1 MTDLAEA
8 AAGLLSRPSSPV
20 WVTATLGA
28 YLAACALQR
37 VAGYR
42 PVLNPVAV
50 SVALVV
56 LLLSVTG
63 TSYETYAQSTRPLQ
77 FLLGPATVAL
87 AVPLYANMV
96 RVRRAIVPALAA
108 IAAGSAT
115 AVASAV
121 LIAASLGAAP
131 ETTASLVPKSVTMPV
146 AMAIADAIGGLP
158 SLAAALVM
166 LTGIVGVAVAPAVF
180 GLLGGSGRTRSRRRA
195 RGRGARH
202 RADPGLPVRPGDGH
216 LRGGGD
222 GPDRVADGGRGAGRA
237 DVAVRG

>member
-1 MTDLAEA
+1 MTDLVEA
-8 AAGLLSRPSSPV
+8 VAGLLSRPSSPL
-20 WVTATLGA
+20 WVTATLCA
-28 YLAACALQR
+28 YLAASALQR

-42 PVLNPVAV
+42 PVLNPVVV
-50 SVALVV
+50 SVTLVV

-121 LIAASLGAAP
+121 LIAVSLGAAP

-146 AMAIADAIGGLP
+146 AMALADAIGGLP

-180 GLLGGSGRTRSRRRA
+180 RLLGVRDERA
-195 RGRGARH
+195 RGIA
-202 RADPGLPVRPGDGH
+202 L
-216 LRGGGD
+216 
-222 GPDRVADGGRGAGRA
+222 RVAAHAIGLSRAFQSGHQVAGAFAGVA
-237 DVAVRG
+237 TGLTGLLTAVAVPIVLMLE

>member
-28 YLAACALQR
+28 YLAASALQR

-56 LLLSVTG
+56 LLLSATG
-63 TSYETYAQSTRPLQ
+63 TSYETYAQATRPLQ

-146 AMAIADAIGGLP
+146 AMAIAGAIGGLP

-180 GLLGGSGRTRSRRRA
+180 GLLGVRDERA
-195 RGRGARH
+195 RGVALGVAAHAIGLTQAFQSGQVTGTFAGA
-202 RADPGLPVRPGDGH
+202 AMGLTA
-216 LRGGGD
+216 LLT
-222 GPDRVADGGRGAGRA
+222 A
-237 DVAVRG
+237 VAVPVVLMPR